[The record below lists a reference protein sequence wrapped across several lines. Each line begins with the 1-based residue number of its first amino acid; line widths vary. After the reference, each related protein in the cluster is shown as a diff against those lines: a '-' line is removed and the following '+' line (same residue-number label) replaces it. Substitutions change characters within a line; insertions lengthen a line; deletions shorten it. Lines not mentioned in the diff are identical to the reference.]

1 MMQLSRFPR
10 ARLAHLPTP
19 LEPLQA
25 LTAHLQGPQVYIK
38 RDDCTGLA
46 FGGNKTRKLE
56 YLLGEAQALG
66 ATTIFSEGGLQS
78 NHVRQTAAAAA
89 RLGLKCEL
97 VLSRNVP
104 GRPQDYEVTGNIFI
118 DRLLNARIHVCEP
131 GEDRS
136 ARMAAEM
143 DAARDRGEV
152 PYHIPTGGSNATGA
166 LGYVSCMLELLDQAR
181 SRDLTIDHLVLAS
194 GSGGTQAGMA
204 IGLSATQ
211 SGVRGIGIDIDND
224 GPQVMRDVR
233 RIADDCCTKLG
244 IPALPDGDFVLE
256 TGHARTGYGV
266 PTPEMVEAVRLV
278 ARLEA
283 ILLDPVY
290 SGKAMAGLISM
301 IAEGRFRRDETVVF
315 VHTGGAPGLFA
326 YIDAF

>member
-136 ARMAAEM
+136 ARMAAE
-143 DAARDRGEV
+143 
-152 PYHIPTGGSNATGA
+152 N
-166 LGYVSCMLELLDQAR
+166 
-181 SRDLTIDHLVLAS
+181 SR
-194 GSGGTQAGMA
+194 
-204 IGLSATQ
+204 
-211 SGVRGIGIDIDND
+211 
-224 GPQVMRDVR
+224 
-233 RIADDCCTKLG
+233 
-244 IPALPDGDFVLE
+244 LPESVLE
-256 TGHARTGYGV
+256 VTDSLPV
-266 PTPEMVEAVRLV
+266 VEALV
-278 ARLEA
+278 ERYAALAASTRAAIEAAEDQHDVATADLFTEVTRGLDKDLWFLEA
-283 ILLDPVY
+283 HLQ
-290 SGKAMAGLISM
+290 
-301 IAEGRFRRDETVVF
+301 
-315 VHTGGAPGLFA
+315 
-326 YIDAF
+326 